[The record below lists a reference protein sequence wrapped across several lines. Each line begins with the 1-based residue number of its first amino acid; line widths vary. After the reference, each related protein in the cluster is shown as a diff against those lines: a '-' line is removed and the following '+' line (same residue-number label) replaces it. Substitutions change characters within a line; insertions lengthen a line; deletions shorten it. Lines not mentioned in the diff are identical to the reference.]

1 MVLIV
6 FFKFLSADHL
16 NDFYR
21 LLESPSVVK
30 VKIKYTQ
37 TQFESAFE
45 SLGACYLINNEEYY
59 YESND
64 IKVYAKG
71 NQLTTKNYK
80 TNQIVYSDIDRT
92 QLNILDIL
100 SGSRDQIEFLD
111 KDLHYNKY
119 HFVVPSLGF
128 EGSFK
133 FQENTGALQSIHLI
147 IDSNQAIFINVVLME
162 VLKGSFTP
170 KMDLENFEIIDLR
183 D

>member
-111 KDLHYNKY
+111 NNLHSNKY
-119 HFVVPSLGF
+119 HFVIPSLEFKGY
-128 EGSFK
+128 FK
-133 FQENTGALQSIHLI
+133 FQVGTGILQSIQLI
-147 IDSNQAIFINVVLME
+147 INSNQTIVINVLSME
-162 VLKGSFTP
+162 ILKGSFSP
-170 KMDLENFEIIDLR
+170 KMDTENFEIIDFR